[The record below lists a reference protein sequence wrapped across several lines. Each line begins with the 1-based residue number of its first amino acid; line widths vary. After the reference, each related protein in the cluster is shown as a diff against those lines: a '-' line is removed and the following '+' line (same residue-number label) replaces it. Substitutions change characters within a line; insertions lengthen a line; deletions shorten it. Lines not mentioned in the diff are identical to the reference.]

1 MRCYLLISIVPA
13 CYSIDVHVAYMFEL
27 QACCTWHWKEWY
39 RKGTKISPPNY
50 QPSLRISA
58 LVTQYISFVL
68 CIQDCL
74 CPSIRLVCINRMPSN
89 RKSHDS
95 YHRSH
100 GCVCTGMHVVPL
112 LLLDVNNIFSG
123 LTKNHQSTASSRGW
137 IEMPILC
144 ELKCMQSGI
153 LLCCKCTSLYTHGS
167 EITPRPL

>member
-1 MRCYLLISIVPA
+1 MCMLQHRCTCSLHVWA
-13 CYSIDVHVAYMFEL
+13 CGK
-27 QACCTWHWKEWY
+27 WHWKVRY
-39 RKGTKISPPNY
+39 RKSTKLSPPDY

-58 LVTQYISFVL
+58 LVTQYITFVL
-68 CIQDCL
+68 FVQDCL

-123 LTKNHQSTASSRGW
+123 LTKIHQRTASSQGW
-137 IEMPILC
+137 LEMPILC
-144 ELKCMQSGI
+144 ELKCTQSGI
-153 LLCCKCTSLYTHGS
+153 LLCCKCASLYTHGS